1 MPFDPYSLDLPI
13 TEVISEIQDKL
24 KNNNTLI
31 LNAPPG
37 AGKSTLLPL
46 ALYKELWLKNQKII
60 MLEPRRLAAKTIA
73 QRLAS
78 LLGEEVGKTIGYRI
92 RFDTKVSINTKV
104 EVVTEGI
111 LTRMLQSD
119 NELQGVG
126 MVIFD
131 EYHERSIHADLA
143 MALSRETQSILR
155 PDLRILVMSATLN
168 TPELVKL
175 LDAPFIKSEGRQYPI
190 DVIYNDLSDE
200 RMMSETTAQM
210 VLKALKEKEGDVLV
224 FLPGQREIAKCA
236 AIINMKT
243 ENIAVH
249 ELYGKLPFFK
259 QQAAINTNENGKR
272 KVVIA
277 TAIAETSL
285 TIKGVSIVV
294 DSGFGRMAK
303 FDARTGLSGLV
314 TVQISK
320 DSADQRAGRAG
331 RLGPGTCYRM
341 WSKGRQAQLQT
352 HRVPEIME
360 ADLTSLVLDLAN
372 WGISNAYQL
381 TWLSPPPN
389 FAMSQAKNLLEDLN
403 AVVKGKITKHGSK
416 MQKLPCHPR
425 IAHLLLMADSQNLI
439 ALATDI
445 AAILEERDPLPRE
458 AGIDINLRIEAL
470 RRFRSLGNK
479 KGNFSRIEK
488 IASQYRKMMGVEIDN
503 SPVDEF
509 ETGMLLVHAY
519 PERIAFA
526 RPGNNA
532 QFQLANGKH
541 AMMSH
546 KDDLSC
552 ESWLAIAHLNASS
565 GTGRIFLASPLNPVD
580 LRPFLKTIDNS
591 TWNTK
596 WGGVVA
602 TRETRIGSIVLKSE
616 PLPDPEKEVIIQAI
630 SNALVKEGE
639 HLLNFDKK
647 VQQWQNRIETLR
659 KLYPKNNWPD
669 VSTENLLQTNS
680 EWLLPYLTEI
690 RKPDDL
696 KKIDLSKVLEHSLNF
711 EQQQELNLLAPKQ
724 IKVPSGSNIQLDYQ
738 KNGSSPILAVRV
750 QEMFGLEDTP
760 TINNRKTVVLLHL
773 LSPGF
778 KPVQITSD
786 LRSFWSTTYFEVRKE
801 LRIKYRKHAW
811 PEDPSTEPAVVG
823 AKRNNQKK

>member
-1 MPFDPYSLDLPI
+1 MSFDPYSLDLPI
-13 TEVISEIQDKL
+13 TEVIAEIQDKL

-46 ALYKELWLKNQKII
+46 ALYQEDWLKNQKII

-78 LLGEEVGKTIGYRI
+78 LLGEKVGETIGYRI
-92 RFDTKVSINTKV
+92 RFDTKVSENTKL

-119 NELQGVG
+119 NELEGVG

-143 MALSRETQSILR
+143 MALSRETQNVLR
-155 PDLRILVMSATLN
+155 PDLRILIMSATLN
-168 TPELVKL
+168 TPELVAL
-175 LDAPFIKSEGRQYPI
+175 LDAPFIRSEGRQYPI
-190 DVIYNDLSDE
+190 DLIYSNLSDE
-200 RMMSETTAQM
+200 RMMSETTAQV

-224 FLPGQREIAKCA
+224 FLPGQREIANCA
-236 AIINMKT
+236 AIVRQQTK
-243 ENIAVH
+243 NIAVH
-249 ELYGKLPFFK
+249 ELYGKLPFSK
-259 QQAAINTNENGKR
+259 QQAAINPSKNGQR

-303 FDARTGLSGLV
+303 FDSKTGLSGLV

-331 RLGPGTCYRM
+331 RLAPGTCYRM
-341 WSKGRQAQLQT
+341 WSKGKHAQLKP
-352 HRVPEIME
+352 HRIPEIME
-360 ADLTSLVLDLAN
+360 ADLTSLVLDLAH
-372 WGISNAYQL
+372 WGINDVNQL

-389 FAMSQAKNLLEDLN
+389 FAILQAKSLLEDLN
-403 AVVKGKITKHGSK
+403 AVVNGKITTHGSK

-425 IAHLLLMADSQNLI
+425 IAHLLLMADAQGLT

-445 AAILEERDPLPRE
+445 AAILEERDPLPRD
-458 AGIDINLRIEAL
+458 AGIDINLRIEGL
-470 RRFRSLGNK
+470 RRYRSLGNT
-479 KGNFSRIEK
+479 KGNFSRIDK
-488 IASQYRKMMGVEIDN
+488 IAGQYRKMMEVEIDN
-503 SPVDEF
+503 SPIDDY

-532 QFQLANGKH
+532 QYQLANGKY

-546 KDDLSC
+546 KDELAC

-580 LRPFLKTIDNS
+580 LRPFVKTIDTC

-602 TRETRIGSIVLKSE
+602 TRDTRIGSIVLKSE
-616 PLPDPEKEVIIQAI
+616 PLPDPEKEVIIAAI
-630 SNALVKEGE
+630 SKALIKEGE

-647 VQQWQNRIETLR
+647 VQQWQYRIETLR
-659 KLYPKNNWPD
+659 KWYPKENWPN
-669 VSTENLLQTNS
+669 VSIANLLQTNS
-680 EWLLPYLTEI
+680 EWLLPYLASVK
-690 RKPDDL
+690 KPEDL
-696 KKIDLSKVLEHSLNF
+696 KKIDLSKVLEHSLDF
-711 EQQQELNLLAPKQ
+711 EQQQQLTILAPKQ
-724 IKVPSGSNIQLDYQ
+724 IKVPSGSNIQLEYQ
-738 KNGSSPILAVRV
+738 KNGSVPILAVRI
-750 QEMFGLEDTP
+750 QEMFGLEETP
-760 TINNRKTVVLLHL
+760 TINNGKTAVLLHL

-811 PEDPSTEPAVVG
+811 PEDPSSEPAVVG
-823 AKRNNQKK
+823 AKRKKKK